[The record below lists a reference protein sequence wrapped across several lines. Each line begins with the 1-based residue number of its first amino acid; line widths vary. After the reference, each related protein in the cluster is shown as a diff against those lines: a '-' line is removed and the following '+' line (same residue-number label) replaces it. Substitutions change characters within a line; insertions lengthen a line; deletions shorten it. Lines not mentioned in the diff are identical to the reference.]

1 MKNNYNIKFK
11 HGINY
16 RGEIDVLNLKLLDD
30 KPKPEIRLK
39 NFDDA
44 LDSMNTRT
52 LRQLRNFI
60 AREPFD
66 LYSDET
72 GNVELKK
79 VLQVMLPSLFL
90 RKNQALLKKLKI
102 LGFNNEVK
110 NLFVEKRKLDKG
122 IRELMKIM
130 NIDKSIEP
138 AFRVDLYSIINMRL
152 RLKIQEALG
161 FGYFITE
168 ERYITNTKDSLEKLQ
183 RIRREGKKLSEKGLN
198 PAMKRLVKFI
208 NSEAGKS
215 LLDINNEVAS
225 QNHDGLYNVR
235 YLGLQLLHNIKLFNK
250 KNAPCFTKIELK
262 NNIPKKYLNSSA
274 RNIKNKKNVNFFRK
288 YIKNPDNLN
297 DKNNILAAVITP
309 DKDIIPGSNSYT
321 PAYLVYS
328 NYEKIL
334 NWNRS
339 LRFALAV
346 CTLKNKLKN
355 EI

>member
-79 VLQVMLPSLFL
+79 VLQEMLPSLFL

-198 PAMKRLVKFI
+198 PAMKRLVEFI

-225 QNHDGLYNVR
+225 QNHDGSYNVR

-250 KNAPCFTKIELK
+250 KKASTRQILLSLYDIFIMIYSEKKLFKNEEEWTKGKSSIGKNFSDYKIKKVSSIVGYKSEKELLK
-262 NNIPKKYLNSSA
+262 DLEKYEPPGLNLK
-274 RNIKNKKNVNFFRK
+274 IKDFK
-288 YIKNPDNLN
+288 
-297 DKNNILAAVITP
+297 NIL
-309 DKDIIPGSNSYT
+309 S
-321 PAYLVYS
+321 
-328 NYEKIL
+328 KI
-334 NWNRS
+334 
-339 LRFALAV
+339 
-346 CTLKNKLKN
+346 
-355 EI
+355 